1 MQTLTR
7 MDKVVI
13 KGLLPYD
20 NNEWKCE
27 LKETNTSIV
36 NFSSKA

>member
-1 MQTLTR
+1 

-13 KGLLPYD
+13 EDYQPYD

-27 LKETNTSIV
+27 LHETNTSIV
-36 NFSSKA
+36 KISFKP